1 MTLLHDGLPGRLAD
15 PHVADR
21 TGQSMVTWLRDFF
34 GGGPAEGHLL
44 VLDPL
49 GMPWPESFHR
59 LSMDAL
65 RAEMLTLDIVG
76 ARTSYLAAES
86 VALAGL
92 GRPSY
97 PPHVWGPGPTPGI
110 EDYPILVVGRPAA
123 ASETELLARSSLLL
137 ADPVGARS
145 APEIRA
151 AFAGGLPANVLR
163 RCDCVVEVQSPTLL
177 YTHKT
182 RWGAA
187 GTVIEFAPLEPAC
200 WNEPLPSR

>member
-1 MTLLHDGLPGRLAD
+1 MTITVQVDRTQQTMIAWLRGFFGSAVPGVPEGRL
-15 PHVADR
+15 
-21 TGQSMVTWLRDFF
+21 LI
-34 GGGPAEGHLL
+34 
-44 VLDPL
+44 LDPL

-65 RAEMLTLDIVG
+65 TAESGHTRVTVMLALDIVG
-76 ARTSYLAAES
+76 SRTAHLAAES
-86 VALAGL
+86 LELARGQR
-92 GRPSY
+92 G
-97 PPHVWGPGPTPGI
+97 HAHIWGPAPTPSVEG
-110 EDYPILVVGRPAA
+110 YPILVVGRGAA
-123 ASETELLARSSLLL
+123 ASEAELLARYSLLL

-177 YTHKT
+177 YTHKN
-182 RWGAA
+182 RWGGA
-187 GTVIEFAPLEPAC
+187 GEVLEFAPLEPAC

>member
-21 TGQSMVTWLRDFF
+21 TGQTMVTWLRDFF
-34 GGGPAEGHLL
+34 GGGPAEGRVL

-49 GMPWPESFHR
+49 GMPWPGSFHR
-59 LSMDAL
+59 LSMVELTAD
-65 RAEMLTLDIVG
+65 MLALDIVG
-76 ARTSYLAAES
+76 SRKHL
-86 VALAGL
+86 
-92 GRPSY
+92 
-97 PPHVWGPGPTPGI
+97 VWGPGPTPSI
-110 EDYPILVVGRPAA
+110 EGHPILLVGRPAA
-123 ASETELLARSSLLL
+123 PSETELLARSSLLL

-151 AFAGGLPANVLR
+151 VFAGGLPANVLR

-177 YTHKT
+177 YTHKN

>member
-21 TGQSMVTWLRDFF
+21 TGQTMVTWLRDFF
-34 GGGPAEGHLL
+34 GGGPAEGRVLI
-44 VLDPL
+44 LDPL
-49 GMPWPESFHR
+49 GMPWPEPFHR

-76 ARTSYLAAES
+76 ARTLYLAAES

-92 GRPSY
+92 GRPPY
-97 PPHVWGPGPTPGI
+97 PPHIWGPGPTPSI
-110 EDYPILVVGRPAA
+110 EGHPILLVGRPAA
-123 ASETELLARSSLLL
+123 PSETELLARSSLLL

-177 YTHKT
+177 YTHKN

>member
-1 MTLLHDGLPGRLAD
+1 MPGRLAD
-15 PHVADR
+15 PPVVDR
-21 TGQSMVTWLRDFF
+21 TGQTMVTWLRDFF
-34 GGGPAEGHLL
+34 GGGPAEGRVLI
-44 VLDPL
+44 LDPL

-76 ARTSYLAAES
+76 ART

-92 GRPSY
+92 GRPC

-177 YTHKT
+177 YTHKN